1 MAHETEHKS
10 NHPSLKQYLVIAVIL
25 FAITIVEFGI
35 IWEPIGVE
43 DDLGPT
49 VTPILIGLSAI
60 KFAIVI
66 MYYMHLKF
74 DDRFFGTVFIAGV
87 VLAFAV
93 GGALMTLFLSFDGE
107 PRSYAAAHAVPY
119 EGHHAAE
126 EKHLTDGA
134 EATATAHAPE
144 PVAAGPISFT
154 VAAEGE
160 TLTFD
165 TESLS
170 ASSGSEITITF
181 DNPSVN
187 NSHNLVIVQDGT
199 KDAVAADGT
208 PAGPANN
215 WVAPGDS
222 RVIANTALLGPG
234 ESGDVTFTAPVPG
247 TYQFVCTFPGHNF
260 TMFGDFTV
268 E

>member
-74 DDRFFGTVFIAGV
+74 DDRFFGTVFVAGV

-134 EATATAHAPE
+134 EATETEHAPE

-170 ASSGSEITITF
+170 AASGSEITITF

-187 NSHNLVIVQDGT
+187 TINNTVKRILCNRYGNSCRPTRSSEKPIQGKAMPEKRYYTLLNAGIKTLV
-199 KDAVAADGT
+199 
-208 PAGPANN
+208 
-215 WVAPGDS
+215 
-222 RVIANTALLGPG
+222 RVEIR
-234 ESGDVTFTAPVPG
+234 
-247 TYQFVCTFPGHNF
+247 
-260 TMFGDFTV
+260 
-268 E
+268 

>member
-1 MAHETEHKS
+1 MVCVTFFFFQAEDGIRDSPVTGVQTCAL
-10 NHPSLKQYLVIAVIL
+10 PI
-25 FAITIVEFGI
+25 FEFGI

-134 EATATAHAPE
+134 EATETEHAPE
-144 PVAAGPISFT
+144 PVAADRKSVVSGTSVDLGGRRIIKK
-154 VAAEGE
+154 
-160 TLTFD
+160 
-165 TESLS
+165 ESTTCMDG
-170 ASSGSEITITF
+170 AMITYV
-181 DNPSVN
+181 SVDRN
-187 NSHNLVIVQDGT
+187 
-199 KDAVAADGT
+199 
-208 PAGPANN
+208 
-215 WVAPGDS
+215 
-222 RVIANTALLGPG
+222 
-234 ESGDVTFTAPVPG
+234 
-247 TYQFVCTFPGHNF
+247 
-260 TMFGDFTV
+260 
-268 E
+268 

>member
-74 DDRFFGTVFIAGV
+74 DDRFFGTVFVAGV

-93 GGALMTLFLSFDGE
+93 GGALMTLFLSFDGK
-107 PRSYAAAHAVPY
+107 PRS
-119 EGHHAAE
+119 
-126 EKHLTDGA
+126 
-134 EATATAHAPE
+134 
-144 PVAAGPISFT
+144 
-154 VAAEGE
+154 
-160 TLTFD
+160 
-165 TESLS
+165 
-170 ASSGSEITITF
+170 
-181 DNPSVN
+181 
-187 NSHNLVIVQDGT
+187 
-199 KDAVAADGT
+199 
-208 PAGPANN
+208 
-215 WVAPGDS
+215 
-222 RVIANTALLGPG
+222 
-234 ESGDVTFTAPVPG
+234 
-247 TYQFVCTFPGHNF
+247 
-260 TMFGDFTV
+260 
-268 E
+268 